1 MQTTPVTKCSLF
13 VSLVPCIQEMTT
25 ASAFIF
31 ASASMLLLS
40 NFNHYIKV
48 KTAGVN
54 LPLLHKLTLPLVH
67 KLKPQENL
75 TIFSCLCLPQPDTT
89 WALQVNWVHLA
100 AHFLCKWTTNIMHSV
115 FFECIS
121 DYQHRYCIRRT
132 NNVVLSFKCLYTWK
146 KNDFSVQNESVIINY
161 LCKILRIESSK
172 ARRSCLCRLLD
183 CNAY

>member
-1 MQTTPVTKCSLF
+1 MHATPVTKCCLF
-13 VSLVPCIQEMTT
+13 VSLVSCIQEMTT

-31 ASASMLLLS
+31 ASASLLLLS

-89 WALQVNWVHLA
+89 VHG
-100 AHFLCKWTTNIMHSV
+100 
-115 FFECIS
+115 
-121 DYQHRYCIRRT
+121 R
-132 NNVVLSFKCLYTWK
+132 
-146 KNDFSVQNESVIINY
+146 
-161 LCKILRIESSK
+161 
-172 ARRSCLCRLLD
+172 CR
-183 CNAY
+183 